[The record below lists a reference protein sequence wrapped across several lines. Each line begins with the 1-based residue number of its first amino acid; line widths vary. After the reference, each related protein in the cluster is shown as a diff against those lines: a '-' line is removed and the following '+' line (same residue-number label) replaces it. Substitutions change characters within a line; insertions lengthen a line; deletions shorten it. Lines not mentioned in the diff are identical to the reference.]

1 MGSITRS
8 FANNITTSGVLLPAS
23 LTNNSI
29 ANVTAYN
36 AAIATGGMKLISSQT
51 ASASASISF
60 TTGIDSTYKEYQFYF
75 INIHPASNAVDFTFN
90 LSTNGGSTYAVTK
103 TTTSFRAFHQ
113 ESGATADVTYVTED
127 DLAQSTAFQLLSGGA
142 GGSYMYTTS
151 DEHLSGSLI
160 LFNPSSTTYVKHFI
174 ATTEY
179 PAASPPEIYPTNTFI
194 AGYGNTTSAINAI
207 QFKMSSGNI
216 DDGTI
221 LMYGI
226 V

>member
-36 AAIATGGMKLISSQT
+36 ASVSQGNMVLISSQT

-75 INIHPASNAVDFTFN
+75 INMHPANDAAYFEFNFSTDSGSNYN
-90 LSTNGGSTYAVTK
+90 VTK
-103 TTTSFRAFHQ
+103 TTTFFEAYHKEDGSD
-113 ESGATADVTYVTED
+113 SGLVYATSL
-127 DLAQSTAFQLLSGGA
+127 DLAQNTAFA
-142 GGSYMYTTS
+142 
-151 DEHLSGSLI
+151 SLANNTGNDADQNLTGTLQ

-174 ATTEY
+174 SNVNSMLY
-179 PAASPPEIYPTNTFI
+179 NDYMGNDYV
-194 AGYGNTTSAINAI
+194 AGYGNTTSAINAVR
-207 QFKMSSGNI
+207 FKFNSGNI
-216 DDGTI
+216 DDGVI

>member
-1 MGSITRS
+1 MGTITRS

-36 AAIATGGMKLISSQT
+36 ASVATGNMVLLSSQT
-51 ASASASISF
+51 ASNSASISF
-60 TTGIDSTYKEYQFYF
+60 TTGIDSTYKEYQFWF
-75 INIHPASNAVDFTFN
+75 INMHPRTDSVYFQFN
-90 LSTNGGSTYAVTK
+90 MSTDGGSNYNVTK
-103 TTTSFRAFHQ
+103 TTTLFRAYHN
-113 ESGATADVTYVTED
+113 EGDTLAGLTYDAGE
-127 DLAQSTAFQLLSGGA
+127 DLAQSTAFQNLGA
-142 GGSYMYTTS
+142 EGNS
-151 DEHLSGSLI
+151 DADHGLVGTLN

-174 ATTEY
+174 STLALVNPDDY
-179 PAASPPEIYPTNTFI
+179 SGNAFV
-194 AGYGNTTSAINAI
+194 AGYGNTTSAVNAV

-216 DDGTI
+216 DGTI

>member
-23 LTNNSI
+23 LVNNSI

-36 AAIATGGMKLISSQT
+36 ASVATGNMVLISTQT
-51 ASASASISF
+51 ASSSASIDF
-60 TTGIDSTYKEYQFYF
+60 TLGNYKEYQFYF
-75 INIHPASNAVDFTFN
+75 INIHPENNLVDFQINF
-90 LSTNGGSTYAVTK
+90 STDSGSNYNVTK
-103 TTTSFRAFHQ
+103 TTTVFDAFHYENGTDQ
-113 ESGATADVTYVTED
+113 NLQYLTSR
-127 DLAQSTAFQLLSGGA
+127 DLAQSTADSMIDFITNANDHSSSGI
-142 GGSYMYTTS
+142 
-151 DEHLSGSLI
+151 LQ

-174 ATTEY
+174 SVANDTWTD
-179 PAASPPEIYPTNTFI
+179 SGTGVTQNVFT
-194 AGYGNTTSAINAI
+194 AGYANTTSALTNIR
-207 QFKMSSGNI
+207 FKISSGNI

>member
-1 MGSITRS
+1 MGTITRS

-51 ASASASISF
+51 ASNSASISF

-75 INIHPASNAVDFTFN
+75 IDIHARTDDTQFEFNMSTDSGSNYN
-90 LSTNGGSTYAVTK
+90 VTK
-103 TTTSFRAFHQ
+103 TTTYI
-113 ESGATADVTYVTED
+113 ESYHNEADSVTGLGYAASK
-127 DLAQSTAFQLLSGGA
+127 DLAQSTSFQRLLHSLGSGA
-142 GGSYMYTTS
+142 DENGSGT
-151 DEHLSGSLI
+151 LQ
-160 LFNPSSTTYVKHFI
+160 LFNPASTTYVKHFI
-174 ATTEY
+174 MNGIHN
-179 PAASPPEIYPTNTFI
+179 ASFDYALNDFI
-194 AGYGNTTSAINAI
+194 AGYGNTTSACNAV
-207 QFKMSSGNI
+207 QFKMSSGNF
-216 DDGTI
+216 DGTI

>member
-1 MGSITRS
+1 MGTITRS

-36 AAIATGGMKLISSQT
+36 ASVATGSMVLLSTQT
-51 ASASASISF
+51 ASNSASISF
-60 TTGIDSTYKEYQFYF
+60 TTGIDSTYKEYQFWF
-75 INIHPASNAVDFTFN
+75 INCHPINDSTVFQFNMSTDSGSNYN
-90 LSTNGGSTYAVTK
+90 VTK
-103 TTTSFRAFHQ
+103 TTNFFLAYHN
-113 ESGATADVTYVTED
+113 ENGADYNFEYRSD
-127 DLAQSTAFQLLSGGA
+127 QDLAQSTSYQNLTYGNGVGNDNDQSVSG
-142 GGSYMYTTS
+142 TLT
-151 DEHLSGSLI
+151 
-160 LFNPSSTTYVKHFI
+160 LFNPASTTYVKHFI
-174 ATTEY
+174 A
-179 PAASPPEIYPTNTFI
+179 SNNSVYPTDITFNHYI

-207 QFKMSSGNI
+207 RFQFASGNI